1 MALNPYRSTK
11 RAEAADYGDLIF
23 KGAGKK
29 KWTISFQP
37 NQRGLEVASYQR
49 TSNDFSDIADD
60 LLGAVNSPRQGSVVG
75 VPSSSRHDV
84 ATPSV
89 GPILLVSAD
98 VDAKILDVFPVNT
111 TSGSRGLFDPKYKN
125 VKSIRFEGL
134 NLFRVEDI
142 EGALRELN
150 GLPMGFV
157 RSPQYG
163 MGIDYELS
171 AITDTLGGLDVD
183 RIVVRSGHRKGLPKV
198 EGRSYILAKVQFDEL
213 RRAIRRVHEKAL
225 DQAGDEKYRISH
237 NHLLSVV
244 DPVGHPEQPP
254 IYRKDGVTAVIAS
267 RSGDSLS
274 EADQRTVIAAAR
286 SAAKPAA
293 KRESQALLQLSRE
306 IEVVTLEGL
315 IERLK
320 KLIEKKTKENGWQKF
335 FENNPFVLRLAFGF
349 PVVQMQEQ
357 FSVGGGKFNKT
368 GEKISDFALKAAAT
382 GNLLLVEIKTAETP
396 LFDND
401 PYRGGVYAP
410 SRHLSGSVNQILDQR
425 LQLQTHLAVLKH
437 SSGIHDV
444 ESYAVQGIVI
454 IGRAPNDRD
463 QKKSLELFRH
473 GLKSVL
479 VITFDEMLA
488 KLEDLVGFLRTP
500 DAENSSSSIAANT
513 SNGTAA
519 AAPEAA
525 AIPSTRRRPKGASA

>member
-1 MALNPYRSTK
+1 MALNPYRSNRRT
-11 RAEAADYGDLIF
+11 ETADYGDLIF
-23 KGAGKK
+23 TGADKK

-37 NQRGLEVASYQR
+37 NQRGLEEASYQR
-49 TSNDFSDIADD
+49 KSNDFDEVAYD
-60 LLGAVNSPRQGSVVG
+60 LLGALSSPRQGKDVG
-75 VPSSSRHDV
+75 VTSSLRPDV
-84 ATPSV
+84 ITPPA

-98 VDAKILDVFPVNT
+98 VNAKILDTFPINT
-111 TSGSRGLFDPKYKN
+111 TSSNRGLFDPKYGKI
-125 VKSIRFEGL
+125 KSIRFEGL
-134 NLFRVEDI
+134 WLSTAEDL
-142 EGALRELN
+142 EDALREIN
-150 GLPMGFV
+150 RLPMGFV

-171 AITDTLGGLDVD
+171 AITDTLGNLDID
-183 RIVVRSGHRKGLPKV
+183 RIVVRSGLRMGLPKV

-225 DQAGDEKYRISH
+225 DQAGDEKDRISH
-237 NHLLSVV
+237 NHLLSAV

-293 KRESQALLQLSRE
+293 KREPQALLRLSRE
-306 IEVVTLEGL
+306 IEVVTLEEL
-315 IERLK
+315 VEKLK

-335 FENNPFVLRLAFGF
+335 FEKNPFVLRLAFGF

-357 FSVGGGKFNKT
+357 VSVGGGKFNRT

-396 LFDND
+396 LFDNA

-410 SRHLSGSVNQILDQR
+410 SRDLSGSVNQILDQR
-425 LQLQTHLAVLKH
+425 LQLQTHLPVLKH
-437 SSGIHDV
+437 CSGIHDV
-444 ESYAVQGIVI
+444 ESYAVQGVVI
-454 IGRAPNDRD
+454 IGRTPTDRD

-488 KLEDLVGFLRTP
+488 KLEDLVGFLRVP
-500 DAENSSSSIAANT
+500 DAEGPSSGVADNT
-513 SNGTAA
+513 LNGTAA
-519 AAPEAA
+519 AAPKSA
-525 AIPSTRRRPKGASA
+525 AILSVRRRAKGASA